1 MLFVVF
7 NYIKVVAGNECCN
20 NHSILEQFALKSRK
34 WCLNYFCSI
43 SLVIGPENSC
53 YYLNQSDVK
62 LNPITTWS
70 PAFSRAFEK
79 WKNVLFFCKKT
90 VCYFITRLNRDLLVF
105 RLNCPKK
112 SESWHSFKLFPVKRK
127 ITIRSFLVGLNR
139 EITAPLKR
147 ETTSIFY
154 FLWSYIC

>member
-7 NYIKVVAGNECCN
+7 NYIKVVAGSECCN
-20 NHSILEQFALKSRK
+20 KHSILQQFALKSRK

-90 VCYFITRLNRDLLVF
+90 VCYFITRLDRDLLVF

-147 ETTSIFY
+147 ETTSVFY

>member
-7 NYIKVVAGNECCN
+7 NYIKVVAGSECCN
-20 NHSILEQFALKSRK
+20 KHSILEQFALKSRK

-70 PAFSRAFEK
+70 LAFSRAFEK

-90 VCYFITRLNRDLLVF
+90 VCYFITRLDRDLLVF

>member
-7 NYIKVVAGNECCN
+7 NYIKVVAGSECCN
-20 NHSILEQFALKSRK
+20 KHSILEQFALKSRK

-90 VCYFITRLNRDLLVF
+90 VCYFITRLDRDLLVF

>member
-7 NYIKVVAGNECCN
+7 NYIKVVAGSECCN
-20 NHSILEQFALKSRK
+20 KHSILEQFALKSRK
-34 WCLNYFCSI
+34 WCLNYFCSMF
-43 SLVIGPENSC
+43 SVIGSENSC
-53 YYLNQSDVK
+53 YFLNQSDVK

-90 VCYFITRLNRDLLVF
+90 VCYFITRLDRDLLVF
-105 RLNCPKK
+105 RLTCPKK